1 MAKNKKVYSK
11 FKSPDILN
19 MIKVRRLKW
28 LGNVVRMD
36 GTWRV
41 KELLEGKPG
50 GKRKNCDLD

>member
-19 MIKVRRLKW
+19 MIKVGSLKW

-41 KELLEGKPG
+41 RKLLEGKPG
-50 GKRKNCDLD
+50 GKRKKR